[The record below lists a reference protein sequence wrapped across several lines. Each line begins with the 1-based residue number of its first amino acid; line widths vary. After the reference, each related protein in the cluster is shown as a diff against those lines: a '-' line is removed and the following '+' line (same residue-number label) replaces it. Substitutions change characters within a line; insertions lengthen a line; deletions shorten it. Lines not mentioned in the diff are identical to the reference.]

1 MTLTYDNGQQKT
13 EESFTIIR
21 AGANFTGVQTGE
33 DFYNR
38 FCNPNTT
45 QAAATPTTKTPTNT
59 TAPLPPPPP
68 TIEGYPFP
76 IVRDSGANVTSGYFL
91 NGTGYDNVAVLSV
104 LGFAPQGNIDSVE
117 YLTNFQKTVASFLSQ
132 SKQAGTTRLVID
144 LSANGGGFVV
154 ARYELFA
161 QVCRCQC
168 CFEWDANAD
177 PDIALPRFSTLRGR
191 QSSSGRQP
199 CKIARITDSIPNNFT
214 ATTKADQNAI
224 TALQQSVITSNL
236 VPGGVFSPEGAKFST
251 VDEILSPVSLC
262 RSTRNA

>member
-1 MTLTYDNGQQKT
+1 MLTFVAALKCNTTAPAITKINGKDAATLINDLNLQFSINQDPDSQWNSQFPSYASPDAVLNVAASIAFQGPNVTLTYDNGQEKT
-13 EESFTIIR
+13 EESFAIIR

-45 QAAATPTTKTPTNT
+45 QAAVTPTATTLANT

-68 TIEGYPFP
+68 TVEGYPFP

-104 LGFAPQGNIDSVE
+104 LGFAPQGNIGSVE
-117 YLTNFQKTVASFLSQ
+117 YLTNFQKTVTSFLSQ
-132 SKQAGTTRLVID
+132 SKQAGKMRLVID

-154 ARYELFA
+154 AGYELFA

-168 CFEWDANAD
+168 YFGWDANAD
-177 PDIALPRFSTLRGR
+177 PDIALP
-191 QSSSGRQP
+191 
-199 CKIARITDSIPNNFT
+199 
-214 ATTKADQNAI
+214 
-224 TALQQSVITSNL
+224 
-236 VPGGVFSPEGAKFST
+236 
-251 VDEILSPVSLC
+251 
-262 RSTRNA
+262 